1 MSAHTASQIVSIVS
15 VRAADQPV
23 AVTVALAVV
32 SDALKSPAASSSR
45 RQAHCY
51 RLDAAAHRTRSPG
64 GSCPKP
70 EPPRD
75 GLRPQLNQLAGYA
88 GEYDFASQAFAS
100 WHFRWCRRERRG
112 ARRQE
117 MYGSRPATAQT
128 GAAKAATMA
137 PTEPFFAG
145 RIARPRAVAI
155 DLAADGRGP
164 SGRAGAQRRLR
175 TWLNHPHK
183 GVPPAQP
190 TLPEGLFTAPGIE
203 PSADPLA
210 DYLVEAAST
219 VDIRE
224 LKFGSRALTA
234 LRDSGAVLVIPLGP
248 FSCEP
253 GSGQWQLTDRR
264 ASDASGEP
272 ADWRAS

>member
-23 AVTVALAVV
+23 ATVALAVV

-117 MYGSRPATAQT
+117 MYGSRQPLRRL
-128 GAAKAATMA
+128 
-137 PTEPFFAG
+137 E
-145 RIARPRAVAI
+145 RPRRRPWPQRNHSLLAGSPGRVRLQSISLPTVGVPAVGPVRSVGY
-155 DLAADGRGP
+155 GRG
-164 SGRAGAQRRLR
+164 STIRTRAFRRRSQPCLRDCSRRQESSRPPTRWLTTSLRRLA
-175 TWLNHPHK
+175 LS
-183 GVPPAQP
+183 
-190 TLPEGLFTAPGIE
+190 I
-203 PSADPLA
+203 SA
-210 DYLVEAAST
+210 S
-219 VDIRE
+219 
-224 LKFGSRALTA
+224 
-234 LRDSGAVLVIPLGP
+234 
-248 FSCEP
+248 
-253 GSGQWQLTDRR
+253 
-264 ASDASGEP
+264 
-272 ADWRAS
+272 